1 MIATASSPQRSGLP
15 YALAAHLIWGLL
27 PLYLRL
33 VHAVPAFEFVSWRV
47 LFTLPFCLLFIALR
61 RQSGELVA
69 ALTNWKVLR
78 MLMLSA
84 ALIGTNWLVYV
95 YAIQS
100 GHVYAASFGYYLTPL
115 LQVLAGTMLL
125 NERLSPRQWTA
136 VGLSGFGVVLLG
148 WGQLDMLGISL
159 AMALSWLAYGFVRK
173 IVPVGSVP
181 GLTVET
187 LVLAPLAAAA
197 AGWFSATP
205 AGSSFGHDTA
215 LSLLIA
221 CSGLVTAVPLL
232 LFAIAA
238 RRMDFS
244 VLGMLQFSSPTLV
257 FLLGVTV
264 FGKPL
269 DHLQLGS
276 FAIIWTAIALFV
288 WDLVSRRN
296 AANRQPNQP

>member
-1 MIATASSPQRSGLP
+1 MHGPLPQSRRSGLP
-15 YALAAHLIWGLL
+15 YALGAHLIWGLL

-61 RQSGELVA
+61 GQTSELLA
-69 ALTNWKVLR
+69 ALGNWKVLR

-84 ALIGTNWLVYV
+84 ALVGTNWLVYV

-100 GHVYAASFGYYLTPL
+100 GHVFAASFGYYMTPL
-115 LQVLAGTMLL
+115 LQVLAGTLFL
-125 NERLSPRQWTA
+125 KERLSARQWTA
-136 VGLSGFGVVLLG
+136 VALSGAGVVLLG
-148 WGQLDMLGISL
+148 WGQLDMLGISM
-159 AMALSWLAYGFVRK
+159 AMALSWLSYGFVRK

-187 LVLAPLAAAA
+187 LVLAPPAALAAWWFAA
-197 AGWFSATP
+197 SP
-205 AGSSFGHDTA
+205 AGSSFGHDFQ
-215 LSLLIA
+215 LSALIA
-221 CSGLVTAVPLL
+221 SAGLITAVPLL

-238 RRMDFS
+238 RRMDFT

-257 FLLGVTV
+257 FLLGITV

-269 DHLQLGS
+269 DHLQLAS
-276 FAIIWTAIALFV
+276 FAIIWIAIALFV
-288 WDLVSRRN
+288 WDLFAQRGKRAEV
-296 AANRQPNQP
+296 